1 MVQFRVRATSLG
13 EVAAHLQTAVAV
25 FDGHMA
31 STESVVSSVVGASW
45 EGADADAFTEQWQAL
60 RAQSDLVRL
69 ALTALAGQLVAAEG
83 GYTSTESGLVNA
95 GARTRQNDRV
105 MVQSVLN
112 VSESV
117 EDGQALAAAAV
128 APTLVTASGG
138 AAMLRPGAGQQVQE
152 RVAAESVQGAV
163 RFGGAQQS
171 QQSGGGK
178 PSTADAG
185 ASESAASSGEGA
197 SGE

>member
-1 MVQFRVRATSLG
+1 MVQFRVRASSLG

-31 STESVVSSVVGASW
+31 STQSVVSSVVGASW

-69 ALTALAGQLVAAEG
+69 ALTTLAGQLVAAEG

-112 VSESV
+112 VSENV
-117 EDGQALAAAAV
+117 EDGQAFAAAV
-128 APTLVTASGG
+128 VSPTLVTASGG
-138 AAMLRPGAGQQVQE
+138 VAALRPGAGQQVQE
-152 RVAAESVQGAV
+152 RVAAESSQGTV

-171 QQSGGGK
+171 QQSGGAK
-178 PSTADAG
+178 PAQSG
-185 ASESAASSGEGA
+185 ESAAAAAPSGEGV